1 MAPALVTAAWK
12 SPPRR
17 SALSMALCELRLQRL
32 DRFQDERVDATQR
45 GEIQAHIVSEEQ
57 GPEQAA
63 HKGGSLVLDLL
74 DFRLAGHEPNG
85 DVELTTDVRR
95 LIAVPQED
103 RAMGTGARVFHP
115 ADELVVVRFGERGSK
130 REDLRVLVQL
140 GLPSP
145 GDRDEG
151 RGRVH
156 DGDHGPDSECECL
169 RPVRSDTALRAESG
183 PEGLQ
188 MHDGFLELVVQG
200 PQGPG
205 PANPREDAEEVA
217 ERPAWGESRR
227 NREGVHLVAAGEIA
241 ECAPGGDRDDATT
254 QLDSLRCRREGLFRI
269 AGIRYGHEEV
279 LGACVGRAPIV
290 ADHPDGD
297 LA

>member
-57 GPEQAA
+57 GPEHAA

-74 DFRLAGHEPNG
+74 DFRLAGHEPDG

-103 RAMGTGARVFHP
+103 RAMGAGARVFHP
-115 ADELVVVRFGERGSK
+115 ADELVVVRFGERGRK

-145 GDRDEG
+145 GDSDEG
-151 RGRVH
+151 RGRIQ
-156 DGDHGPDSECECL
+156 DGDHGSDPEGQGL
-169 RPVRSDTALRAESG
+169 RPVRSNPALRAESG

-188 MHDGFLELVVQG
+188 MRDAFLEFVLQG
-200 PQGPG
+200 TEG
-205 PANPREDAEEVA
+205 PAPADSREDAEEVA
-217 ERPAWGESRR
+217 ERPARGKSRR
-227 NREGVHLVAAGEIA
+227 DGEHTPAIASGEIA
-241 ECAPGGDRDDATT
+241 ERAPGRDGDDATT
-254 QLDSLRCRREGLFRI
+254 QLDALRGRREGL
-269 AGIRYGHEEV
+269 
-279 LGACVGRAPIV
+279 
-290 ADHPDGD
+290 
-297 LA
+297 